1 MKKSAVFTL
10 SLLILI
16 ISAMLIYNHQKIN
29 SFAVKKIP
37 KCSDSDYGDEPF
49 IKGIV
54 TYESPF
60 RTIIYRDKCINK
72 NLLREYFCSKNS
84 VKTKNYKCD
93 NGCENASCKYPF
105 TENKNVLFIID
116 SSLSQNIT
124 YELNLFKKQLEKEY
138 GWKIQ
143 QKEFSPDVDKKQI
156 KDYLINFYKSNGLEG
171 VYLIGIIPTGEFSY
185 GYESILSDYY
195 YQDIYEDCKE
205 TNLTVKWECYDPKKD
220 INLTLSYP
228 CEQSGMI
235 TIREIIET
243 LLSFEPP
250 CASPYETS
258 PFFISRITSNS
269 DDDNTELIKR
279 YFINNINYRTSNK
292 TFSHQAL
299 IYIPIYDEVL
309 DAGYRL
315 LEIEEL
321 KNYLTGKYKNF
332 QAEGAYTDSQI
343 VIIDQEQANSDELF
357 LEESKKDYDYF
368 FYEGHGD
375 PSNMQ
380 KSLIP
385 EEVKNTS
392 LLLGT
397 FFSCSVG
404 RFTEKNYIA
413 GEFIFKGK
421 MLYTDAA
428 SASVGRSMSP
438 SVGFFNYLLTR
449 GIPIFETLAVT
460 GRQGGALNNLGDVSI
475 KLSEK
480 ASYYSDNSAKIY
492 APETID
498 FGEVSNGTRTSIS
511 FNLKNDGF
519 SDLVVYDISLFFE
532 RKDKD
537 HKIYDLP
544 WAITSNLFRL
554 SPNNSKELTLEI
566 EPTAFSEGE
575 YFGKLMIISNDP
587 VYPIK
592 EISFKVIVI

>member
-143 QKEFSPDVDKKQI
+143 QKEFSPDVGKKQ
-156 KDYLINFYKSNGLEG
+156 
-171 VYLIGIIPTGEFSY
+171 
-185 GYESILSDYY
+185 
-195 YQDIYEDCKE
+195 
-205 TNLTVKWECYDPKKD
+205 

-258 PFFISRITSNS
+258 PFFIR
-269 DDDNTELIKR
+269 E
-279 YFINNINYRTSNK
+279 
-292 TFSHQAL
+292 
-299 IYIPIYDEVL
+299 
-309 DAGYRL
+309 
-315 LEIEEL
+315 
-321 KNYLTGKYKNF
+321 
-332 QAEGAYTDSQI
+332 
-343 VIIDQEQANSDELF
+343 
-357 LEESKKDYDYF
+357 
-368 FYEGHGD
+368 
-375 PSNMQ
+375 
-380 KSLIP
+380 
-385 EEVKNTS
+385 
-392 LLLGT
+392 
-397 FFSCSVG
+397 
-404 RFTEKNYIA
+404 
-413 GEFIFKGK
+413 
-421 MLYTDAA
+421 
-428 SASVGRSMSP
+428 
-438 SVGFFNYLLTR
+438 
-449 GIPIFETLAVT
+449 
-460 GRQGGALNNLGDVSI
+460 
-475 KLSEK
+475 
-480 ASYYSDNSAKIY
+480 
-492 APETID
+492 
-498 FGEVSNGTRTSIS
+498 
-511 FNLKNDGF
+511 
-519 SDLVVYDISLFFE
+519 
-532 RKDKD
+532 
-537 HKIYDLP
+537 
-544 WAITSNLFRL
+544 
-554 SPNNSKELTLEI
+554 
-566 EPTAFSEGE
+566 
-575 YFGKLMIISNDP
+575 
-587 VYPIK
+587 
-592 EISFKVIVI
+592 